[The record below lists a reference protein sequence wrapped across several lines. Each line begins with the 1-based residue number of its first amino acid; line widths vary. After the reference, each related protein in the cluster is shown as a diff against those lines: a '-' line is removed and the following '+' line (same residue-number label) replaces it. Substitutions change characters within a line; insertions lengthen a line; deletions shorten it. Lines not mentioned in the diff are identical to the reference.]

1 MGETL
6 IYARVSTADQT
17 LDAQEANLWDYCTD
31 RLGIPQTDID
41 VEREKASGTT
51 TDRSGYRTLMKRV
64 REDDIDRVVV
74 RAIDRIGRD
83 IRDIHDTIY
92 EIVDDHDVGFHAV
105 DDGLAQEP
113 GEDMDIGFQAT
124 LMGLSLAAEVKAKKV
139 RQNTIEGLRAAEAAG
154 KWIGRPPYGFET
166 DDDGYLQ
173 PTDDFSRARRAILAV
188 EEEDWSQRKASR
200 RTGVPR
206 RTIPALLN
214 RRELYLNEFDDM
226 SDAGEASDMDENV

>member
-6 IYARVSTADQT
+6 IYARVSTADQD
-17 LDAQEANLWDYCTD
+17 LDPQEDNLWEYCTQ
-31 RLGIPQTDID
+31 RLGIPEAEVD
-41 VEREKASGTT
+41 VERDKASGTT
-51 TDRSGYRTLMKRV
+51 TDRSGYRTVMERV

-113 GEDMDIGFQAT
+113 GDDMDIGFQAT
-124 LMGLSLAAEVKAKKV
+124 LFGLSLAAEVKAKKV
-139 RQNTIEGLRAAEAAG
+139 RQNTLEGLRAAEAAG
-154 KWIGRPPYGFET
+154 KWVGRPPYGFET
-166 DDDGYLQ
+166 DDEGFLQ

-188 EEEDWSQRKASR
+188 EEEEWSQRKAAR

-214 RRELYLNEFDDM
+214 RRDLYMDEFDNV
-226 SDAGEASDMDENV
+226 SETGEASDTGESV

>member
-6 IYARVSTADQT
+6 IYARVSTADQD
-17 LDAQEANLWDYCTD
+17 LDPQEANLWDYCTQ
-31 RLGIPQTDID
+31 RLGIREAEID
-41 VEREKASGTT
+41 VERDKASGTT
-51 TDRSGYRTLMKRV
+51 TDRSGYRTVMERV

-92 EIVDDHDVGFHAV
+92 EIVDDNDTGFHAV

-113 GEDMDIGFQAT
+113 GDDMDIGFQAT
-124 LMGLSLAAEVKAKKV
+124 LFGLSLAAEVKAKKV
-139 RQNTIEGLRAAEAAG
+139 RQNTLEGLRAAQAAG
-154 KWIGRPPYGFET
+154 KWVGRPPFGFET

-173 PTDDFSRARRAILAV
+173 PTDDYNRARRAILGV
-188 EEEDWSQRKASR
+188 EEEGWSQREAER

-206 RTIPALLN
+206 RTIPALLE
-214 RRELYLNEFDDM
+214 RKDLYLNDM
-226 SDAGEASDMDENV
+226 EESVEPKWSAE